1 MTTEKLCSMVDHTLL
16 AQTATW
22 EDIKGLCDDAMA
34 YKTASVCIP
43 PCYVK
48 QAAEKIKLLEKAYA
62 SRDLRAYTV
71 QVHGLKSNAK
81 MIGAMKLADLAF
93 ELEKAGKEGK
103 IDFIKEKQRPF
114 MKEFVA
120 VLEEAKRIAGL

>member
-1 MTTEKLCSMVDHTLL
+1 M
-16 AQTATW
+16 
-22 EDIKGLCDDAMA
+22 
-34 YKTASVCIP
+34 
-43 PCYVK
+43 K